1 MRKFKKYFLLAI
13 ASCLFISSLTACG
26 KPSPASLGIERP
38 ASSRAVF
45 FEKLGLGVYGQFNYD
60 YDNKIGIM
68 QIDDKDLPKIKAG
81 YSVSFLMS
89 LGKIGTVKSLPKAET
104 VTVNGKCNVEIDVKR
119 DVNASYKLMS
129 GNKTV
134 SIDLPPENNRWC
146 LETRCIQEGNNGKKY
161 VWSTTKKEEDL
172 IQEQDW
178 QLKEVKTGETDG
190 VRTEILSGLQAGER
204 VLRTSGIN
212 DFTYMAE

>member
-1 MRKFKKYFLLAI
+1 MRKLTKHFLLFI
-13 ASCLFISSLTACG
+13 SICLFISCLTACG

-38 ASSRAVF
+38 PNSRTVF
-45 FEKLGLGVYGQFNYD
+45 YEELGLGVYGQFNYD
-60 YDNKIGIM
+60 YDNRIGIM
-68 QIDDKDLPKIKAG
+68 QIDVKDLPKIKVG

-89 LGKIGTVKSLPKAET
+89 LGKFGTVKSLPNPET
-104 VTVNGKCNVEIDVKR
+104 ADINGKCNVEIDVKR
-119 DVNASYKLMS
+119 NVDSSYKLMS

-161 VWSTTKKEEDL
+161 VWATTKKEEDF

-178 QLKEVKTGETDG
+178 QLKEVKIGETDG
-190 VRTEILSGLQAGER
+190 IRTEILSGLKAGER
-204 VLRTSGIN
+204 VLRPSELDN
-212 DFTYMAE
+212 SYLAE